1 MQRVIAGLACLTFM
15 IASAGG
21 ASGADNTR
29 VQHQNWIR
37 KLDTPGGT
45 MVDALDEIMEHEASH
60 SLVPGGTA
68 AQHRSW
74 IRKRN
79 KPDHING
86 VPL

>member
-1 MQRVIAGLACLTFM
+1 MQRVIAGLAFLTFS

-45 MVDALDEIMEHEASH
+45 LLDAPDGFMEHEASH

-74 IRKRN
+74 IRKM
-79 KPDHING
+79 KTPDHTSG
-86 VPL
+86 VAM